1 MYRMED
7 IFAAEGNDY
16 SQYTLES
23 KRVIASCA
31 SVAVSIKTLLDTPIL
46 TDDGLL
52 TDASGSTAANIEGF
66 LRHLR
71 ISI

>member
-1 MYRMED
+1 MED

-52 TDASGSTAANIEGF
+52 TDASGATAANIEGF

>member
-1 MYRMED
+1 M
-7 IFAAEGNDY
+7 EGNDY

-52 TDASGSTAANIEGF
+52 TDASGATASNIEEF
-66 LRHLR
+66 LKHLR

>member
-1 MYRMED
+1 MED
-7 IFAAEGNDY
+7 IFSVEGNDY

-46 TDDGLL
+46 TDDALL
-52 TDASGSTAANIEGF
+52 TDASGATASNIEGF
-66 LRHLR
+66 LKHLR